1 MDITFFILLSLI
13 SFFCT
18 FYGWQ
23 TNGINFVFLLLA
35 SGIFAI
41 LSFSSF
47 DITWT
52 YAMNLNGTAT
62 SYVVTQ
68 QSIDFVRLYGLLSL
82 LSFVMALGKVAILAE
97 EQLDYNFGP
106 VLTKIKNFFNRG

>member
-1 MDITFFILLSLI
+1 MDITLFIFLSLI
-13 SFFCT
+13 SLFCM

-23 TNGINFVFLLLA
+23 TDGINFVFLILA
-35 SGIFAI
+35 SGIFAV

-47 DITWT
+47 DISWT
-52 YAMNLNGTAT
+52 YAMNMNGTVT
-62 SYVVTQ
+62 NYVVTQ
-68 QSIDFVRLYGLLSL
+68 QSIDFVRLYGLFSA